1 MNQNLQLS
9 LANNA
14 KDWLA
19 PSQSI
24 STSEKATFDALYNG
38 FFAAY
43 GPNFMA
49 RVYRS
54 SIEQVLQNMPTV
66 ERDKVL
72 VAFRQALDSAIE
84 KHAYYMLPTTA
95 NCPACHARKF

>member
-1 MNQNLQLS
+1 MNQDLQLS

-19 PSQSI
+19 LSQSI
-24 STSEKATFDALYNG
+24 STSEKATFDALHNG

-49 RVYRS
+49 HVYRT

-66 ERDKVL
+66 ERDKLL
-72 VAFRQALDSAIE
+72 VAFRQALDSAID
-84 KHAYYMLPTTA
+84 KHAYMLPTA
-95 NCPACHARKF
+95 ADCSACHARKF

>member
-1 MNQNLQLS
+1 MNQDLQTS
-9 LANNA
+9 LDDNA
-14 KDWLA
+14 KQWLA
-19 PSQSI
+19 LSQTI
-24 STSEKATFDALYNG
+24 STSEKATFDSLHNG

-49 RVYRS
+49 HVYRE

-66 ERDKVL
+66 ERDKLL

-84 KHAYYMLPTTA
+84 KHAYMVPTATD
-95 NCPACHARKF
+95 CSACHARKF

>member
-1 MNQNLQLS
+1 MNESLQLS
-9 LANNA
+9 LDNNA

-19 PSQSI
+19 LSQSI
-24 STSEKATFDALYNG
+24 STSEKATFDALHNG

-49 RVYRS
+49 HVYRA

-66 ERDKVL
+66 EREKLL
-72 VAFRQALDSAIE
+72 VAFRHALDTAIE
-84 KHAYYMLPTTA
+84 QHSYMLPTA
-95 NCPACHARKF
+95 ADCSACHARKF